1 MDAPPVLS
9 VIIVNYNVKE
19 FLQQALS
26 SLRKALQGLRAE
38 VFVVDNASDDGS
50 VQLVR
55 DQFPEVKLILNQKNL
70 GFSRANN
77 LALKQARGEYVVL
90 LNPDTVAQED
100 TFTKLLRF
108 MQNHPDA
115 GMVGC
120 KILNPDGSLQL
131 ACRRSF
137 PTPWVAFTR
146 LAGLSYLFPK
156 SRIFGKYN
164 LSYLPENQVS
174 RVEAI
179 SGSFMMMRRQ
189 VLEQIGLLDE
199 AFFLYG
205 EDLDYCYR
213 TSQAGWNIYYV
224 PETQI
229 IHFKGESS
237 KRSRLDNL
245 LVFYQSM
252 ALFVKKHFRHRY
264 FFVTYY
270 FLLMAIWFRAAVSF
284 VQSSF
289 KFMVP
294 LLIDILLMQTS
305 LGAALLVKFGGL
317 HPWKEYLPV
326 NIIYTSAWLVALYA
340 WGSYGRWKFS
350 FSRAGAAGLSGFLFN
365 SAFTYFFKQ
374 YAFSRAVLLLAGLF
388 NVLLLAGWRLFFK
401 LLHRFGLAPFKGT
414 LGHTLLARRSL
425 VVGDFSRGEKVLQK
439 LKTRIGDGYEL
450 VGLVSLNPADV
461 GRKYNGL
468 EVIATPQNMSEVIHR
483 RNIQEVIF
491 STHRIAYDRIL
502 KMISDSRSRRVNFK
516 LVPSNLE
523 VIIGKASIDSIS
535 DVPLLDIDY
544 KLSSAGNRAIKRGFD
559 VALSLAALVLGMPIF
574 GYLWLRYP
582 QHREWKTLQWQG
594 VAGLREIKI
603 RQLSQ
608 HGWFGKLMLLVPV
621 LRGDWSLV
629 GREMDTVEN
638 VGSLPGML
646 KPGITGLVQINAHK
660 DLTRIEKEK
669 YQLFYLMNYSPL
681 LDLEILVKAWF
692 KI

>member
-1 MDAPPVLS
+1 MDSPAVLKTTAPRAAKKRPAGEELDAPPVLS

-252 ALFVKKHFRHRY
+252 ALFVKKHFRHR
-264 FFVTYY
+264 FF
-270 FLLMAIWFRAAVSF
+270 F
-284 VQSSF
+284 
-289 KFMVP
+289 
-294 LLIDILLMQTS
+294 
-305 LGAALLVKFGGL
+305 
-317 HPWKEYLPV
+317 
-326 NIIYTSAWLVALYA
+326 
-340 WGSYGRWKFS
+340 
-350 FSRAGAAGLSGFLFN
+350 
-365 SAFTYFFKQ
+365 FTF
-374 YAFSRAVLLLAGLF
+374 
-388 NVLLLAGWRLFFK
+388 
-401 LLHRFGLAPFKGT
+401 
-414 LGHTLLARRSL
+414 
-425 VVGDFSRGEKVLQK
+425 
-439 LKTRIGDGYEL
+439 
-450 VGLVSLNPADV
+450 
-461 GRKYNGL
+461 
-468 EVIATPQNMSEVIHR
+468 
-483 RNIQEVIF
+483 
-491 STHRIAYDRIL
+491 
-502 KMISDSRSRRVNFK
+502 
-516 LVPSNLE
+516 
-523 VIIGKASIDSIS
+523 
-535 DVPLLDIDY
+535 
-544 KLSSAGNRAIKRGFD
+544 
-559 VALSLAALVLGMPIF
+559 
-574 GYLWLRYP
+574 
-582 QHREWKTLQWQG
+582 
-594 VAGLREIKI
+594 
-603 RQLSQ
+603 
-608 HGWFGKLMLLVPV
+608 
-621 LRGDWSLV
+621 
-629 GREMDTVEN
+629 
-638 VGSLPGML
+638 
-646 KPGITGLVQINAHK
+646 
-660 DLTRIEKEK
+660 
-669 YQLFYLMNYSPL
+669 
-681 LDLEILVKAWF
+681 
-692 KI
+692 